1 MKYYV
6 LSRHKKNKMLV
17 HESDDKTADAVME
30 EGPIHPLFTARFFI
44 DDKVVFKPKPYDF
57 HIAPPYPV
65 ISTKIKEILEFYCVI
80 HKQKVQF
87 VKATISYKDQ
97 VWEDYWF
104 LHVMFWL
111 TCLDRDKSIYKTLDD
126 DEMITRFKK
135 LVLDES
141 RIKPKYGNPP
151 FIFRLEEKPGIYLFH
166 KKFVDAVMRGKPTG
180 IKFYP
185 VEEWHTFI
193 NQ

>member
-6 LSRHKKNKMLV
+6 LSESKENEMLV
-17 HESDDKTADAVME
+17 HEFDDETADMVME
-30 EGPIHPLFTARFFI
+30 EGLIHPLFIARFFI
-44 DDKVVFKPKPYDF
+44 DDEAVSQPILYDF
-57 HIAPPYPV
+57 YTASPYPV
-65 ISTKIKEILEFYCVI
+65 ISTKIKEIMELFCDV
-80 HKQKVQF
+80 HKQEVQF
-87 VKATISYKDQ
+87 VKATVSYKEQ
-97 VWEDYWF
+97 IWEDYWF

-111 TCLDRDKSIYKTLDD
+111 PCLDREKSVYDTYEDG
-126 DEMITRFKK
+126 MIVDFDK

-141 RIKPKYGNPP
+141 RIKPRFGDPP
-151 FIFRLEEKPGIYLFH
+151 LIFRLEEKPGVYLFH
-166 KKFVDAVMRGKPTG
+166 EKVVDAVMKVNPTG